1 MSSRRSILI
10 SLKVAKRECYFPSCI
25 PLCRP
30 HFNSGLV
37 SRSRLTPGY
46 LVVQEGGSYMIEI
59 PPLAQFAA
67 EVLVDTQPKMA
78 IIKAVTRP
86 TPVRGGCGCVNL
98 F

>member
-1 MSSRRSILI
+1 
-10 SLKVAKRECYFPSCI
+10 
-25 PLCRP
+25 
-30 HFNSGLV
+30 
-37 SRSRLTPGY
+37 
-46 LVVQEGGSYMIEI
+46 VVQEGGSYMIEI